1 MDSST
6 RRKIGVIVVGISFLA
21 ALCLWLFGM
30 PLLSD
35 VSSQK
40 LSGNS
45 VLPTVIVF
53 QVHWP
58 LLAVGA
64 GVVVGLLVTVWPQRL
79 PPRLGDGSGGHIVS
93 R

>member
-1 MDSST
+1 
-6 RRKIGVIVVGISFLA
+6 VVGISFLA
-21 ALCLWLFGM
+21 AWCLWLFGM

-53 QVHWP
+53 QVHLP
-58 LLAVGA
+58 LLAVGC
-64 GVVVGLLVTVWPQRL
+64 GVVFGLVVTVWLQRR
-79 PPRLGDGSGGHIVS
+79 PPRLSDGRGGHIVS

>member
-1 MDSST
+1 MNSST
-6 RRKIGVIVVGISFLA
+6 RKKIGVIVVGISFLA

-45 VLPTVIVF
+45 VLPTLLCF
-53 QVHWP
+53 RYTWP

-64 GVVVGLLVTVWPQRL
+64 GVVVGFVVTVWPQR
-79 PPRLGDGSGGHIVS
+79 RHRG
-93 R
+93 